1 MISTTRQWRAAIAAA
16 ITVVVVVAIA
26 LTTTISGARSSQAA
40 PIGAEATPTTS
51 TDPLPGVTPSEGASS
66 SQPTTSPGAITNVV
80 MILADDLDWNTFSQ
94 VPRLAALRD
103 MGTSFVNST
112 VTDSLCCPS
121 RSSIL
126 RSQYVHSHKVVSNT
140 YASGGGF
147 QKFYALGEEKDCLA
161 TWLHDSGIYT
171 GYIGKYLNEYP
182 NGAPSP
188 TYIPPGW
195 DEWIVPVDFGKA
207 YKGYDYR
214 LNRNGKVKK
223 YGSKPRDLINDVLTA
238 DAQRFIRTAPDGF
251 YLQLATFAPHEPAPV
266 AKRNKNLPGVSIPR
280 TPSFNTL
287 GTDEPA
293 WLAARGPLSE
303 KRIEKFDN
311 MWRNRVRS
319 AESVADSVAGVYAAL
334 RQTGHINDTLVIVT
348 SDNGFHAVFHRLP
361 QGKRT
366 AFKEDT
372 VVPLIAIGPGVTTGG
387 TVTAMTSTVDLA
399 PTITSLLGTAP
410 SAIAEGRNLVP
421 FLTSQA
427 TPNDWRTA
435 TLTESMSESAPGDPD
450 YSTFSPPRFA
460 SLRSEQWLYVE
471 YVTGEREL
479 YNRFTDPDEMRN
491 VITKE
496 DPSVI
501 AQLSAQLTALRNCA
515 GATCR
520 VADSMPVPSS
530 QLLPD
535 PSTSASAG
543 SSPSS
548 SASASP
554 SP

>member
-1 MISTTRQWRAAIAAA
+1 MISPSRQWRAAIAAA
-16 ITVVVVVAIA
+16 LTVAIVVAVA

-40 PIGAEATPTTS
+40 PVATETTAS
-51 TDPLPGVTPSEGASS
+51 VSADPVPGVTPSSGASS
-66 SQPTTSPGAITNVV
+66 SQPTTSPSSIKNVV

-94 VPRLAALRD
+94 VPRLNALREV
-103 MGTSFVNST
+103 GTTFVNST

-121 RSSIL
+121 RASIL
-126 RSQYVHSHKVVSNT
+126 RSQYVHSHKVVSNQF
-140 YASGGGF
+140 ASGGGF
-147 QKFYALGEEKDCLA
+147 RKFYELGEERDCLA
-161 TWLHDSGIYT
+161 TWLQDSGIYT

-182 NGAPSP
+182 NGAPTP

-195 DEWIVPVDFGKA
+195 NEWVVPVDFGKA
-207 YKGYDYR
+207 YKGYNYR
-214 LNRNGKVKK
+214 LNRNGEVKK
-223 YGSKPRDLINDVLTA
+223 YGNKPKDLINDVLTA
-238 DAQRFIRTAPDGF
+238 DAQNFIRTAPDGF

-266 AKRNKNLPGVSIPR
+266 AKRNRNRPGVSIPR
-280 TPSFNTL
+280 TPSFNTP
-287 GTDEPA
+287 GIDEPA
-293 WLAARGPLSE
+293 WLAERQPLSI
-303 KRIEKFDN
+303 KRMEKFDN

-319 AESVADSVAGVYAAL
+319 AESVADSVAGVYTAL
-334 RQTGHINDTLVIVT
+334 TQSGHLDDTLVIVT

-372 VVPLIAIGPGVTTGG
+372 VVPLIVMGPGVTSGG

-410 SAIAEGRNLVP
+410 SGIAEGRNLVP
-421 FLTSQA
+421 FLTSQNA
-427 TPNDWRTA
+427 PTDWRTA

-450 YSTFSPPRFA
+450 YSKFSPPRFS

-479 YNRFTDPDEMRN
+479 YNRYTDPDEMRN
-491 VITKE
+491 VISKE

-501 AQLSAQLTALRNCA
+501 AQLSAQLSALRLCT
-515 GATCR
+515 GPTCR
-520 VADSMPVPSS
+520 VADSMPVPASKP
-530 QLLPD
+530 LVE
-535 PSTSASAG
+535 ASAG
-543 SSPSS
+543 TTAGSTPSAT
-548 SASASP
+548 ASASP

>member
-1 MISTTRQWRAAIAAA
+1 MISTNRQWRAAIAAA
-16 ITVVVVVAIA
+16 ITVVIVVAIA

-40 PIGAEATPTTS
+40 PVGSEATPAAS
-51 TDPLPGVTPSEGASS
+51 TDPIPGVTPSSGAIS
-66 SQPTTSPGAITNVV
+66 SQPTTSPSAITNVV

-94 VPRLAALRD
+94 VPRLAALRNS
-103 MGTSFVNST
+103 GTTFVNNS

-126 RSQYVHSHKVVSNT
+126 RSQYVHSHKVVSNV

-147 QKFYALGEEKDCLA
+147 RKFYALGEENDCLP

-171 GYIGKYLNEYP
+171 GYFGKYLNEYP
-182 NGAPSP
+182 DGAPSL

-195 DEWIVPVDFGKA
+195 DQWVVPVDSGKA
-207 YKGYDYR
+207 YAGYDYR
-214 LNRNGKVKK
+214 LNRNGKIKK
-223 YGSKPRDLINDVLTA
+223 YGKKPKDLINDVITA
-238 DAQRFIRTAPDGF
+238 DAQNFIRTAPDGF

-266 AKRNKNLPGVSIPR
+266 AKRNRTRPGVSIPR
-280 TPSFNTL
+280 TPSYNTP
-287 GTDEPA
+287 GVDEPA
-293 WLAARGPLSE
+293 WLAARSPLSA
-303 KRIEKFDN
+303 KRLEKFDN

-319 AESVADSVAGVYAAL
+319 AESVADSVEAVMTTL
-334 RQTGHINDTLVIVT
+334 RQTGHEDDTLVIVT

-372 VVPLIAIGPGVTTGG
+372 VVPLVVMGPGVTTGG

-399 PTITSLLGTAP
+399 PTITSVLGTAP

-427 TPNDWRTA
+427 APSDWRTA
-435 TLTESMSESAPGDPD
+435 TLSESMSESGPGDPD
-450 YSTFSPPRFA
+450 YSTFAPPRFA

-479 YNRFTDPDEMRN
+479 YNRYTDPDEMRN
-491 VITKE
+491 VIAKE

-501 AQLSAQLTALRNCA
+501 TQLSAQLNALKACS
-515 GATCR
+515 GTTCR
-520 VADSMPVPSS
+520 VADSMPVP
-530 QLLPD
+530 
-535 PSTSASAG
+535 ASKPLSEAGTTAG
-543 SSPSS
+543 STP
-548 SASASP
+548 SASASVSP

>member
-1 MISTTRQWRAAIAAA
+1 MITTNRQWRAAIAAA
-16 ITVVVVVAIA
+16 FTVVVVVAVA
-26 LTTTISGARSSQAA
+26 LVTTISGARSSQAA
-40 PIGAEATPTTS
+40 PVGAEATIS
-51 TDPLPGVTPSEGASS
+51 SEPLPGVTPSAGASS
-66 SQPTTSPGAITNVV
+66 AQPTTSPSAIKNVV

-94 VPRLAALRD
+94 VPRLNALRTT
-103 MGTSFVNST
+103 GTTFVNST

-126 RSQYVHSHKVVSNT
+126 RSQYVHSHKVVSNQF
-140 YASGGGF
+140 ASGGGF
-147 QKFYALGEEKDCLA
+147 EKFYALGEEKDCLA
-161 TWLHDSGIYT
+161 TWLHDAGIYT

-182 NGAPSP
+182 NGAPTP

-195 DEWIVPVDFGKA
+195 DEWVVPIDFGKA

-223 YGSKPRDLINDVLTA
+223 YGSKPKDLINDVLTA
-238 DAQRFIRTAPDGF
+238 DAQRFISTAPDGF

-266 AKRNKNLPGVSIPR
+266 AKRNRNLPGVSIPR
-280 TPSFNTL
+280 TPSFNTP
-287 GTDEPA
+287 GTNEPA
-293 WLAARGPLSE
+293 WLAARNPLST

-319 AESVADSVAGVYAAL
+319 AESVADSVTGVYQAL
-334 RQTGHINDTLVIVT
+334 TMTGHIDDTLVIVT

-372 VVPLIAIGPGVTTGG
+372 VVPLVMMGPGVTTGG

-399 PTITSLLGTAP
+399 PTITSVLGTAP

-421 FLTSQA
+421 FLTSQVA
-427 TPNDWRTA
+427 PSDWRTA
-435 TLTESMSESAPGDPD
+435 TLSESMSESAPGDPD

-479 YNRFTDPDEMRN
+479 YNRYTDPDEMHN
-491 VITKE
+491 LITKE

-501 AQLSAQLTALRNCA
+501 AQLSAQLSALRACT
-515 GATCR
+515 GSTCR
-520 VADSMPVPSS
+520 VADSMPVPASK
-530 QLLPD
+530 LLPEASVGATD
-535 PSTSASAG
+535 ASTPSA
-543 SSPSS
+543 